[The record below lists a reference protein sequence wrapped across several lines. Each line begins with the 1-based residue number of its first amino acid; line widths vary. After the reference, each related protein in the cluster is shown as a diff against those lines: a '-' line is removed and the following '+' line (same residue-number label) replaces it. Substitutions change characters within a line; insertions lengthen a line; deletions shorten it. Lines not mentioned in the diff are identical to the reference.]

1 MQEQFK
7 REWIARALAL
17 MVVAGYAVAVPGLA
31 RAQDSSEGASTP
43 ADEEITPPDI
53 AEFRT
58 LDYKIRPKKLWKA
71 IISELEER
79 GFPPEEVDKKARIV
93 KTSFVDFESKD
104 FGGQVVDPRLSFGP
118 NRHILSKNKIRM
130 GKVSLEIRVAKSDAG
145 TEMKVRARILV
156 DGMDRRKM
164 IRVLVDRRSSGI
176 IEADFIERLETT
188 LGIEPI

>member
-1 MQEQFK
+1 MHEQFN

-31 RAQDSSEGASTP
+31 RAQASSEGASTP
-43 ADEEITPPDI
+43 ADEEITPLDI

-71 IISELEER
+71 IIRELEER

-104 FGGQVVDPRLSFGP
+104 FGGQVVEPRLSFGS

-130 GKVSLEIRVAKSDAG
+130 GKVSLEIRVAKSDTG

>member
-7 REWIARALAL
+7 REWIARTLAL

-31 RAQDSSEGASTP
+31 RAQDSSEDASTP
-43 ADEEITPPDI
+43 ADEEITPLDI

-104 FGGQVVDPRLSFGP
+104 FGGQVVEPRLSFGS

-145 TEMKVRARILV
+145 TKMKVRARILV

>member
-31 RAQDSSEGASTP
+31 RAQDSSEDASTP
-43 ADEEITPPDI
+43 ADEEITPLDI

-104 FGGQVVDPRLSFGP
+104 FGGQVVEPRLSFGS

-145 TEMKVRARILV
+145 TKMKVRARILV

>member
-1 MQEQFK
+1 MQEQFN

-43 ADEEITPPDI
+43 ADEEITPLDI

-71 IISELEER
+71 IISKLEER
-79 GFPPEEVDKKARIV
+79 GFPPEEVDEEARIV

-104 FGGQVVDPRLSFGP
+104 FGGQVVEPRSTFGAS
-118 NRHILSKNKIRM
+118 RHILSMNKIRM
-130 GKVSLEIRVAKSDAG
+130 GKVSLEIRIAKSDAG